1 MFLTAF
7 ITLDLPQLLKRHH
20 CGLRGEGVIKTSFQ
34 ISETLQSFIL
44 IEMMCRIKRK
54 WNRSLTLNAIEAVPF
69 KWDYFLVI
77 IIFLKR
83 GPQVWIDGAVQT
95 VFAGYWW
102 SSTNCVRR
110 LFLLLKCLQAIFI
123 VRVSSRFFFEV
134 CFWGNSFKA
143 NNSSVNTVKLTDAN
157 FMILCFWYKIQN
169 QALSMTSS

>member
-54 WNRSLTLNAIEAVPF
+54 WNRSLTLNAIEAF
-69 KWDYFLVI
+69 SHHHFSHHL
-77 IIFLKR
+77 FLKR

-123 VRVSSRFFFEV
+123 VTVSSRFFFEV

-143 NNSSVNTVKLTDAN
+143 NNSSVNTVKLIDAN
-157 FMILCFWYKIQN
+157 FMILCFWYKIQT
-169 QALSMTSS
+169 QALPMTSS